1 MLFSSIVFLFY
12 FLPIVLLLYYICSF
26 SRRLQNGILL
36 ISSLFFYAWG
46 EVKFVFIM
54 ILSICINYIFG
65 LIIDR
70 FRNDKKK
77 SYTAITLMCIYN
89 ISILFVFKYL
99 GFVVRNF
106 NEIVHY
112 DIHIPNIALP
122 IGISFFTFQAISY
135 VIDVYRE
142 EGIVQKNI
150 FYVGLYI
157 TFFPQLIAGP
167 IVRYASVAEQ
177 IKL

>member
-65 LIIDR
+65 LIIDSGMI
-70 FRNDKKK
+70 KK
-77 SYTAITLMCIYN
+77 SH
-89 ISILFVFKYL
+89 ILL
-99 GFVVRNF
+99 
-106 NEIVHY
+106 
-112 DIHIPNIALP
+112 
-122 IGISFFTFQAISY
+122 
-135 VIDVYRE
+135 
-142 EGIVQKNI
+142 
-150 FYVGLYI
+150 
-157 TFFPQLIAGP
+157 
-167 IVRYASVAEQ
+167 
-177 IKL
+177 